1 MFNIYPKAHLFGC
14 SSIFTYIF
22 PNSIQLF
29 FFSKFIIGRQ
39 HCAVSS
45 KSCNFLIVYSCLLI
59 GKHYIVRTLS
69 HGYYLVLLTVC
80 SFKCFTLGLC
90 NIYYY
95 HMISVKKA
103 ETAIL
108 LARYS
113 NQVVT
118 AVRFTGAKLCQVYV
132 SAHNQWE

>member
-1 MFNIYPKAHLFGC
+1 MLLDFYLHISKFY
-14 SSIFTYIF
+14 SIV
-22 PNSIQLF
+22 

-80 SFKCFTLGLC
+80 SSKCFTLRLC

-95 HMISVKKA
+95 HMISVKKQKLPPFLQG
-103 ETAIL
+103 EIYGSLTPSL
-108 LARYS
+108 R
-113 NQVVT
+113 VT
-118 AVRFTGAKLCQVYV
+118 HSFHIRV
-132 SAHNQWE
+132 